1 MKNSIVKLSIKSMIL
16 MLCIV
21 ILFGIVSPVVNF
33 ADEQKATVVV
43 KYQDKEGNVIAD
55 EKVIEGNVGEEY
67 EVTRKNIEG
76 YKAYGVTPK
85 DAKGTFTEENI
96 EVVFVY
102 QKIKSEEVVVKYI
115 NKEGYYIR
123 RDKTISGYVG
133 DTYETIAENVDGY
146 KEGKTT
152 GKEKGEIEQEGKEVV
167 YTYKVY
173 DKKDKTQW
181 TTAKTLTVIA
191 IIVAVLIVVFIVI
204 AKVEKKNK
212 VTDSKENNE

>member
-1 MKNSIVKLSIKSMIL
+1 MKNSIVKLSIKSMVL

-21 ILFGIVSPVVNF
+21 VLFGIVSPVVNF

-146 KEGKTT
+146 KVVKTT

-181 TTAKTLTVIA
+181 TTAKTLTVI
-191 IIVAVLIVVFIVI
+191 IVAVLIVVFIVI